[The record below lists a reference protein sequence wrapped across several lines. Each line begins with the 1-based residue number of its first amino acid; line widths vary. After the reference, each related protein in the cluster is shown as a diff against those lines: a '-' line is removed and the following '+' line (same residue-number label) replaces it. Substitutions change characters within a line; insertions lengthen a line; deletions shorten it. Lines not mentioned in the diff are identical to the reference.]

1 MESYDNIDENRVI
14 ESLKAAQIWDDVC
27 EMPQGLDTLIGEEG
41 VAISGGQ
48 RQRIALARTIYKN
61 SELLILDE
69 ATAGLDNQTE
79 KAVMDAI
86 FNIENKTVLLVT
98 HHMALADRCD
108 MVYQIADKKI
118 IRVR

>member
-1 MESYDNIDENRVI
+1 
-14 ESLKAAQIWDDVC
+14 
-27 EMPQGLDTLIGEEG
+27 MPQGLDTLIGEEG

-48 RQRIALARTIYKN
+48 RQRIALARTIYKD

-79 KAVMDAI
+79 KAVMDSI
-86 FNIENKTVLLVT
+86 FSIKNKTILLVT
-98 HHMALADRCD
+98 HHMALADQCD
-108 MVYQIADKKI
+108 IIYQIENKKI